1 MGGASDTLAWSC
13 LALPFS
19 KRTDTI
25 KWGKSN
31 KQHRATSRRSRT
43 GIRANRTVST
53 RGCWKWAVLIRG
65 GALCRWTAPQ
75 DAIVCWRR
83 SIVRRARRM
92 PTPDVATPLSHATP
106 SRPSSSFCLF
116 SLPSASC
123 LNFSSERHPS
133 RISRGPLCPR
143 YIRRINVR
151 TPETKRQGTTAHH
164 GAEDTERKDKRKTRH
179 WKVRVSS
186 R

>member
-1 MGGASDTLAWSC
+1 MRPHKMQLE
-13 LALPFS
+13 
-19 KRTDTI
+19 
-25 KWGKSN
+25 
-31 KQHRATSRRSRT
+31 
-43 GIRANRTVST
+43 NRKNLLEKDQL
-53 RGCWKWAVLIRG
+53 G
-65 GALCRWTAPQ
+65 
-75 DAIVCWRR
+75 
-83 SIVRRARRM
+83 
-92 PTPDVATPLSHATP
+92 
-106 SRPSSSFCLF
+106 
-116 SLPSASC
+116 
-123 LNFSSERHPS
+123 HPS

>member
-13 LALPFS
+13 LVLPFS

-31 KQHRATSRRSRT
+31 KQHRATSQRSRA

-123 LNFSSERHPS
+123 LNFSSES
-133 RISRGPLCPR
+133 SNNLGVCFRGLFTKNEVF
-143 YIRRINVR
+143 IDTLLLTNVCIVD
-151 TPETKRQGTTAHH
+151 E
-164 GAEDTERKDKRKTRH
+164 
-179 WKVRVSS
+179 
-186 R
+186 

>member
-13 LALPFS
+13 LVLPFS

-31 KQHRATSRRSRT
+31 KQHRATSQRSRA

-123 LNFSSERHPS
+123 LNFSSESPPCQPLSKGRPS
-133 RISRGPLCPR
+133 KI
-143 YIRRINVR
+143 
-151 TPETKRQGTTAHH
+151 
-164 GAEDTERKDKRKTRH
+164 
-179 WKVRVSS
+179 
-186 R
+186 